1 MSLIDRGRAAVL
13 VLGAAVT
20 LAGCGGGAED
30 AEAASAVAEGTD
42 PAGFSRAVNVEV
54 EPVVAVPFIEY
65 VSVTGVVEAN
75 RDVVVA
81 AEEAGVVRQVYQ
93 ERGANLRAGQAIAK
107 IDDRVLSA
115 QVDQARAAAELAQTT
130 YERRKVLWEE
140 ERIGSE
146 IAYLQAR
153 SAAEQ
158 AAANLANLAQR
169 LARTVVRAPF
179 AGFLEERMVEL
190 GSTVSPGTPV
200 ARVVDASPV
209 KVVGAVPERF
219 SADVATGRE
228 AVIRFDAIGVE
239 EGGTVS
245 FVGSAVDESSRTF
258 PIEVRVENR
267 DGRFKPEMSANIR
280 LPLRTFE
287 DAIVVPQEALIRD
300 EGGFVVYVAVR
311 DGDGWIAEVRPVDT
325 GAAEGDRVVVESGLE
340 AGDHVIVLGHH
351 RVSDGDRV
359 NVVGGL
365 DTPAG
370 AGAAEVD
377 E

>member
-54 EPVVAVPFIEY
+54 EPVVAVPFVEY

-146 IAYLQAR
+146 IAYLEAR

-158 AAANLANLAQR
+158 TAANLANLAQR

>member
-30 AEAASAVAEGTD
+30 AEAAPAVAEGTD

-81 AEEAGVVRQVYQ
+81 AEEAGVVRQVYR